1 MSDEQVVASDG
12 SVVVSEPTP
21 IGAKGPV
28 VRDSSGRFA
37 PGHCGGPGN
46 PHFKALSTWRAALAA
61 KVTRDDIE
69 HVISVLVKSAR
80 EGERWAVTELL
91 DRCLGRPVQH
101 TVVESDDAGPR
112 YKILIGID
120 EGEL

>member
-1 MSDEQVVASDG
+1 VTTESDQTVQSANRDNG
-12 SVVVSEPTP
+12 DRP
-21 IGAKGPV
+21 IVRGAG
-28 VRDSSGRFA
+28 GRFA
-37 PGHCGGPGN
+37 AGTAPGPGN
-46 PHFKALSTWRAALAA
+46 PHFRALATWRAALAA